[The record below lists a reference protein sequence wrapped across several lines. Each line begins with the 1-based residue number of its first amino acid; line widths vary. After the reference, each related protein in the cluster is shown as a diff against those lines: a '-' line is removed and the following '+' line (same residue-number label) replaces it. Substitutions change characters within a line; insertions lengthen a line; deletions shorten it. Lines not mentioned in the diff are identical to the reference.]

1 MILFTFLFVFIY
13 VLTTNIGQR
22 LGIDSK
28 LVTYFLL
35 VYSILYIT
43 IKGRMKLFFHTP
55 FVLVALCVVLT
66 ILMRFSKGIMANS
79 FLVLM
84 NLMFPALLLFLFEQI
99 KVSKL
104 NMEKVLLNI
113 FTLNCCMAI
122 VEFAMKY
129 HFIGWY
135 ENSYAEGYVSFNDSA
150 FRSVALWG
158 GAFGKC
164 RTHLHYKWIP
174 AFFKHK
180 KEV

>member
-1 MILFTFLFVFIY
+1 MRLFTFLFVFIY

-22 LGIDSK
+22 IGIDPK

-35 VYSILYIT
+35 AYSLLYIT
-43 IKGRMKLFFHTP
+43 FKGRMKLFFHTP
-55 FVLVALCVVLT
+55 IALVALCVVVT
-66 ILMRFSKGIMANS
+66 ILMRLSKGIMANS

-104 NMEKVLLNI
+104 SMEKVLLNI

-122 VEFAMKY
+122 VEFVMKS

-135 ENSYAEGYVSFNDSA
+135 ENAYADGYVSFNDSA
-150 FRSVALWG
+150 FRSVALW

>member
-1 MILFTFLFVFIY
+1 MRLFSFLFVFIY
-13 VLTTNIGQR
+13 VLTTNIGHR
-22 LGIDSK
+22 MGIDPK

-35 VYSILYIT
+35 VYSLLYIT
-43 IKGRMKLFFHTP
+43 IKGRMKLFFYSP
-55 FVLVALCVVLT
+55 FALVALCVVVT
-66 ILMRFSKGIMANS
+66 ILMRLSKGIMANS

-99 KVSKL
+99 RVSKQSVK
-104 NMEKVLLNI
+104 KVLLNI
-113 FTLNCCMAI
+113 FVLNCCMAI
-122 VEFAMKY
+122 VEYAMKS

-135 ENSYAEGYVSFNDSA
+135 ENTYADGYVSFNDSA
-150 FRSVALWG
+150 FRSVALW

>member
-1 MILFTFLFVFIY
+1 M
-13 VLTTNIGQR
+13 R
-22 LGIDSK
+22 L
-28 LVTYFLL
+28 
-35 VYSILYIT
+35 
-43 IKGRMKLFFHTP
+43 
-55 FVLVALCVVLT
+55 
-66 ILMRFSKGIMANS
+66 SKGIMANS

-104 NMEKVLLNI
+104 SMEKVLLNI

-122 VEFAMKY
+122 VEFAMKS

-135 ENSYAEGYVSFNDSA
+135 ENTYADGYVSFNDSA

-158 GAFGKC
+158 GFGKC

>member
-1 MILFTFLFVFIY
+1 MRLFSFLFVFIY
-13 VLTTNIGQR
+13 VLTTNIGHR
-22 LGIDSK
+22 MGIDPK

-35 VYSILYIT
+35 VYSLLYIT
-43 IKGRMKLFFHTP
+43 IKGRMKLFFYSP
-55 FVLVALCVVLT
+55 FALVALCVIVT
-66 ILMRFSKGIMANS
+66 ILLRLSKGIMANS

-99 KVSKL
+99 RVSKQSVK
-104 NMEKVLLNI
+104 KVLLNI
-113 FTLNCCMAI
+113 FVLNCCMAI
-122 VEFAMKY
+122 VEYAMKS

-135 ENSYAEGYVSFNDSA
+135 ENTYADGYVSFNDSA
-150 FRSVALWG
+150 FRSVALW

>member
-1 MILFTFLFVFIY
+1 MRLFSFLFVFIY
-13 VLTTNIGQR
+13 VLTTNIGHR
-22 LGIDSK
+22 MGIDPK

-35 VYSILYIT
+35 VYSLLYIT
-43 IKGRMKLFFHTP
+43 IKGRMKLFFYSP
-55 FVLVALCVVLT
+55 FALVALCVVVT
-66 ILMRFSKGIMANS
+66 ILMRLSKGIMANS

-99 KVSKL
+99 RVSKQSVK
-104 NMEKVLLNI
+104 KVLLNI
-113 FTLNCCMAI
+113 FVLNCCMAI
-122 VEFAMKY
+122 VEYAMKS

-135 ENSYAEGYVSFNDSA
+135 ENTYADGYVSFNDSA